1 MRVYTNRKI
10 YEKVTRK
17 LNLLTRYC
25 LLIEFTQK
33 YALMENR

>member
-17 LNLLTRYC
+17 QNKLTSYC
-25 LLIEFTQK
+25 LLIESTQK
-33 YALMENR
+33 YAF